1 MRSPPGTS
9 MGPIMILPPPASIR
23 FAAASAS
30 GTMKYTV
37 QQGGAPIS
45 AGRIIIPPSSHPG
58 TPYIW

>member
-1 MRSPPGTS
+1 